1 MKLSTRRWN
10 FCRMI
15 RCASLKDS
23 KYIGVPRECTLEE
36 CPYPDKRTALTENRA
51 KTAQTMKVK
60 QAKKL
65 KGGGVQ

>member
-1 MKLSTRRWN
+1 MKLSTRQWN

-36 CPYPDKRTALTENRA
+36 CPYPDKRTALTEN
-51 KTAQTMKVK
+51 KTKFMQAMKTN

>member
-1 MKLSTRRWN
+1 MKLSTRQWN

-15 RCASLKDS
+15 RCANLKDS

-36 CPYPDKRTALTENRA
+36 CQYPDKRIALTENRTKIMQA
-51 KTAQTMKVK
+51 MKIKRV
-60 QAKKL
+60 KKL